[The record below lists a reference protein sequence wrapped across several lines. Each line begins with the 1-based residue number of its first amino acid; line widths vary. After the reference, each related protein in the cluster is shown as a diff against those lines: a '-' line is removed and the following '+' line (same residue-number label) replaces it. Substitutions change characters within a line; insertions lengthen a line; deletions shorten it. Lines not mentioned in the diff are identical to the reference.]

1 MGIHNSSYLSIV
13 WRVANHDMKAFV
25 TICALMAGSASA
37 ESQHMVSFSQPLAIP
52 ANPLTSYSVYSPPLH
67 PVSYANLQVPQVPL
81 QVEPLSYKVPLVT
94 EVPLPV
100 ERMTYRL
107 EHPLNT
113 LLGHR
118 FIKREAE
125 PETSYV
131 IKSKVDNPED
141 GTKYAL
147 DVQVDRNGHGH
158 SHQQIERQG
167 ALVPLRD
174 NYLMDRNVNDQRR
187 RDQIRRAQ
195 NVLEQMMMERNDQGQ
210 MRQMDQR
217 QMDQM
222 ENRQMDQRQM
232 GRTMHRD
239 RLSNQRMRDQERMDT
254 RMYSRMGQMNQM
266 GQKSQM
272 ENGRMEQSNQRNQ
285 NGMRQMTRMEMQMQ
299 TSRMT
304 KREAEPSFEYNV
316 AAEHPSAQT
325 EYRVGQDMVNRMYE
339 NEMGQRMRNEMMRGQ
354 DQMDSRRMSKMDQ
367 MNRMSQMEN
376 GQMDQMNQ
384 RNQNGL
390 RQMSR
395 MDMQMQSRRMTKR
408 EAEPSFKYTI
418 AAEHPSAQT
427 EYGMGHDMVN
437 NQNKMG
443 VMSQRMS
450 NQMMIGQDKMDSMRY
465 STMGQMELRGQNTM
479 GMLEQRMV
487 NTGMRQMDG
496 NLLSQRDNM
505 MIRDNRMQSPRMV
518 KREADGSLAYTV
530 SVSHP
535 SEQSRRGN
543 QPITYQMPYVN
554 YSFMRTMLQGHPDGG
569 VSYLG
574 PSMTMPYPMTPVNM
588 RTGSRVVVQ
597 KDGQGYAAQTRA

>member
-13 WRVANHDMKAFV
+13 WRVANHNMKAFV
-25 TICALMAGSASA
+25 TICALMTGSASA

-52 ANPLTSYSVYSPPLH
+52 ANPLTSYSVFSPPLH
-67 PVSYANLQVPQVPL
+67 PVSFGNLQVPLKVPQVPL
-81 QVEPLSYKVPLVT
+81 QVEPLSYKVPLVS

-107 EHPLNT
+107 DHPLNT

-118 FIKREAE
+118 LIKREAE

-131 IKSKVDNPED
+131 IKSKVDNPQD

-147 DVQVDRNGHGH
+147 DVQVDKNGHGH

-167 ALVPLRD
+167 AVVPLRD
-174 NYLMDRNVNDQRR
+174 NYLMDLNVNDQRR

-195 NVLEQMMMERNDQGQ
+195 NVLEQMMRERNDQGQMDQ

-239 RLSNQRMRDQERMDT
+239 RLSNQRIKDQERMDS

-272 ENGRMEQSNQRNQ
+272 ENGRMEQRNQ
-285 NGMRQMTRMEMQMQ
+285 KNQNALRQISRMEMQMQ
-299 TSRMT
+299 SQRMT

-325 EYRVGQDMVNRMYE
+325 EYRMGQDMVNRMYE
-339 NEMGQRMRNEMMRGQ
+339 N
-354 DQMDSRRMSKMDQ
+354 K
-367 MNRMSQMEN
+367 
-376 GQMDQMNQ
+376 
-384 RNQNGL
+384 
-390 RQMSR
+390 
-395 MDMQMQSRRMTKR
+395 
-408 EAEPSFKYTI
+408 I
-418 AAEHPSAQT
+418 
-427 EYGMGHDMVN
+427 
-437 NQNKMG
+437 G
-443 VMSQRMS
+443 VMDQRMS
-450 NQMMIGQDKMDSMRY
+450 NQMMMEQDKMDSMRY
-465 STMGQMELRGQNTM
+465 STMGQNTM
-479 GMLEQRMV
+479 GMMEQRMV
-487 NTGMRQMDG
+487 NAGMRQMDG

-505 MIRDNRMQSPRMV
+505 MIRDNQMQSPRNV

-535 SEQSRRGN
+535 SEQSRPVN
-543 QPITYQMPYVN
+543 QHITYQMPYVN
-554 YSFMRTMLQGHPDGG
+554 YSLMRTMLQGHPDGG
-569 VSYLG
+569 ISYLG
-574 PSMTMPYPMTPVNM
+574 PSLTMPYPMTPVNM
-588 RTGSRVVVQ
+588 RAGSRVVVQ
-597 KDGQGYAAQTRA
+597 KDGQGYAVQTRA